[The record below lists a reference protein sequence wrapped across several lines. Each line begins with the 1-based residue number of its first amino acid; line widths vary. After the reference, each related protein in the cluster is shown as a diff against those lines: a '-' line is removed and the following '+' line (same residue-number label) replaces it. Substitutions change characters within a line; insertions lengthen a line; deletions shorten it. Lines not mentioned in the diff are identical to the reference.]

1 MSERPY
7 SEDPDLE
14 ASTNRWMR
22 WGIGLL
28 FLFVM
33 VFPAYRILEPERR
46 AQALEAHQTGM
57 TNQGEAVYEESCSSC
72 HGIEAAG
79 GLGPAL
85 NAQQFLGAVSDRQM
99 ADLIA
104 TGVPGTLM
112 APYAADFGG
121 TLTQAQ
127 IRSTV
132 AYLRAFEEEAP
143 DLAEWRTPLAQE
155 DLSGRDLYTMGCSY
169 CHGLDLAGTDIAP
182 DLGPGS
188 EAEEESDTR
197 LAKRIIE
204 GKDEMPAFGNIL
216 TDEQVE
222 LLVGYLREVQG
233 NLNG

>member
-1 MSERPY
+1 MPERPY
-7 SEDPDLE
+7 REDPDLE

-22 WGIGLL
+22 WGVGLL
-28 FLFVM
+28 FLFAM
-33 VFPAYRILEPERR
+33 AFPIYRILEPENR
-46 AQALEAHQTGM
+46 AQALEAYQTGL
-57 TNQGEAVYEESCSSC
+57 TAQGEAVYQESCSSC
-72 HGIEAAG
+72 HGIEGAG

-85 NAQQFLGAVSDRQM
+85 NAQQFLGAVDDRQI

-121 TLTQAQ
+121 TLTQSQ
-127 IRSTV
+127 IASTV

-143 DLAEWRTPLAQE
+143 NLPEWRTPLAQE
-155 DLSGRDLYTMGCSY
+155 DLSGRDLFTMACSY
-169 CHGLDLAGTDIAP
+169 CHGLDLSGTDIAP

-188 EAEEESDTR
+188 EAEEESDSR

-216 TDEQVE
+216 TDEQIL
-222 LLVGYLREVQG
+222 LLVGYVREVQDG
-233 NLNG
+233 G